1 MLLRMYLRWAEKRG
15 FKTEIVEILPGDEAG
30 IKSVTVRIEGDYAY
44 GLLKNEIGIHRL
56 IRISPFDANRRRHTS
71 FSAVFVY
78 PEVEDEI
85 SIEINPK
92 DLKIETFRASGHGG
106 QHVNKTDSAVRITH
120 IPTGITATC
129 QSERSQHRNKE
140 IAMKILASRLYEHE
154 MKKKEAEK
162 EKLEK
167 EKSDISW
174 GNQIRTYTLH
184 PFKLVKD
191 HRTKLEKGNAHE
203 VLDGGIDEFIY
214 AAILSKQKK
223 H

>member
-1 MLLRMYLRWAEKRG
+1 MLLRMYLRWAEKKG

-30 IKSVTVRIEGDYAY
+30 IKNVTVRIEGSYAY

-56 IRISPFDANRRRHTS
+56 IRISPFDANKRRHTS
-71 FSAVFVY
+71 FAAVFVY
-78 PEVEDEI
+78 PEIDDDI
-85 SIEINPK
+85 KIDINSK

-120 IPTGITATC
+120 IPTGITASC

-140 IAMKILASRLYEHE
+140 IAMKLLLSRLYEHE
-154 MKKKEAEK
+154 LKKKEAEK

-184 PFKLVKD
+184 PFKLIKD
-191 HRTKLEKGNAHE
+191 HRTKLEKGDAQS
-203 VLDGGIDEFIY
+203 VLDGEIDDFIY
-214 AAILSKQKK
+214 EAIISKIRG
-223 H
+223 